1 MESNFRIVIDENCF
15 LRGKPGTEAA
25 EQADGANPCLPGE
38 NDSGIEDE
46 IFSGWA
52 VRVFPET
59 EENGWIR
66 IETHYGYSGYVA
78 VTQLSPIS
86 RLELIR
92 RQDRTRFFRIG
103 VPVADLLDRPKVQG
117 LPLERL
123 LKNAIVERI
132 FGEENKAGTKGGVT
146 LGTVDAQS
154 ESVMDVE
161 ETTAQSESSVNAE
174 SANVKSE
181 RLTNSENTDGWCLI
195 RTAAGRVG
203 DVHENYLRERKDDDA
218 YFLWLEGD
226 ASAHGTDGLE
236 AMDPEGIASKNL
248 SAKEVAE
255 DTGNEAGADFFR
267 EHFLSN
273 IPEEVSFRANLV
285 KSARAYLGVQY
296 RWGGKSSL
304 GLDCSGLVFMS
315 YLENGVLI
323 YRDAKIVEGYPV
335 KEIPRKQL
343 KPGDLIF
350 FPGHVAMYLG
360 EDRYIHS
367 TAYKATPYV
376 TINSLNPADE
386 DYRDDLA
393 HGITACGSV
402 FAGYTDAGM
411 TKKRTPGTDGV
422 NCDALKENTGIVEAY
437 WENLRRRLDALPGNV
452 SVVYKNLSD
461 GETFSYCPEE
471 PHIAASVIKMF
482 LMAAVFQGFKDGDF
496 APEDRIVVRR
506 EDCVPSCG
514 VLTYLQEE
522 PAVCIR
528 DLVELMI
535 IVSDNTAANVL
546 FDLVGEE
553 RLAHFLRET
562 LGLEKTVFARKM
574 FDSGRAAQGIE
585 NYVTAADAAWFLEAV
600 YRGELISPEASA
612 EMYQILTH
620 QRLNGKIPFYL
631 HTFPDAPVIAH
642 KTGEDDGTTHDVA
655 VIESRDSYEERQ
667 NENKQ
672 CKNAWRKST
681 RRLEDEKTSK
691 EDVFVLCFLGNE
703 TDVPNY
709 ERLMEETARDLYMKQ
724 MV

>member
-1 MESNFRIVIDENCF
+1 MESNLRIVTDENCF
-15 LRGKPGTEAA
+15 LRGKPGMEAA
-25 EQADGANPCLPGE
+25 EQADGANPCLPGV

-66 IETHYGYSGYVA
+66 AETHYGYSGYVA
-78 VTQLSPIS
+78 ATQLAPIS
-86 RLELIR
+86 REEMIR

-103 VPVADLLDRPKVQG
+103 IPAVDLLDRPKVQG

-123 LKNAIVERI
+123 LKNAIVEKLA
-132 FGEENKAGTKGGVT
+132 NAGR
-146 LGTVDAQS
+146 A
-154 ESVMDVE
+154 
-161 ETTAQSESSVNAE
+161 
-174 SANVKSE
+174 
-181 RLTNSENTDGWCLI
+181 DGWCLV

-203 DVHENYLRERKDDDA
+203 YVHENYLRERKDDDA
-218 YFLWLEGD
+218 YLLWLEGD
-226 ASAHGTDGLE
+226 GSMQGTDGLE
-236 AMDPEGIASKNL
+236 AAASEGIPLKNL
-248 SAKEVAE
+248 SAEAAVE
-255 DTGNEAGADFFR
+255 ETGNGAGTDFFR
-267 EHFLSN
+267 ERFLSN
-273 IPEEVSFRANLV
+273 IPEEASFRAHVVN
-285 KSARAYLGVQY
+285 SARAYLGVQY

-335 KEIPRKQL
+335 KEISRDQL
-343 KPGDLIF
+343 KPGDLLF

-386 DYRDDLA
+386 DYREDLA

-402 FAGYTDAGM
+402 FAGCTDAG
-411 TKKRTPGTDGV
+411 TKKKKSAGTDGV
-422 NCDALKENTGIVEAY
+422 NCDAIAEKTGLVDKTPLGEQNGVEENNFSERNTENGESRRMEAY
-437 WENLRRRLDALPGNV
+437 WENLRRCLEALPGNV

-461 GETFSYCPEE
+461 GETFTYRPEE

-482 LMAAVFQGFKDGDF
+482 LMAAVFQSFKDGDF

-514 VLTYLQEE
+514 VLTYLQEK

-535 IVSDNTAANVL
+535 IVSDNTAANIL

-562 LGLEKTVFARKM
+562 LGLEKTVFGRKM
-574 FDSGRAAQGIE
+574 FDAGRAAQGIE

-600 YRGELISPEASA
+600 YRGELISLEASA

-631 HTFPDAPVIAH
+631 HTLPDAPVIAH

-655 VIESRDSYEERQ
+655 VIESRDSYEKRQ
-667 NENKQ
+667 SESD
-672 CKNAWRKST
+672 A
-681 RRLEDEKTSK
+681 
-691 EDVFVLCFLGNE
+691 FILCFLGNE
-703 TDVPNY
+703 TDVPEY
-709 ERLMEETARDLYMKQ
+709 ERLIAETARDLYM
-724 MV
+724 M

>member
-1 MESNFRIVIDENCF
+1 MESNFRIVTDENCF
-15 LRGKPGTEAA
+15 LRGKLGMETVA
-25 EQADGANPCLPGE
+25 QADGANPCLQGE

-52 VRVFPET
+52 VQVFPEA
-59 EENGWIR
+59 EENGWIKA
-66 IETHYGYSGYVA
+66 ETHYGYSGYVA
-78 VTQLSPIS
+78 VTQLAPIS
-86 RLELIR
+86 REELIR

-132 FGEENKAGTKGGVT
+132 SGEEEEQIAGSGM
-146 LGTVDAQS
+146 TVDSVTARS
-154 ESVMDVE
+154 EDF
-161 ETTAQSESSVNAE
+161 VNTEDATVKPE
-174 SANVKSE
+174 KMANAGSA
-181 RLTNSENTDGWCLI
+181 DGWCLV
-195 RTAAGRVG
+195 RTAAGRLG
-203 DVHENYLRERKDDDA
+203 YVHEKYLRERKDDDA
-218 YFLWLEGD
+218 YLLWPEGD
-226 ASAHGTDGLE
+226 VSMNGTDGLE
-236 AMDPEGIASKNL
+236 TADSERSTLKDLSVEGAL
-248 SAKEVAE
+248 EE
-255 DTGNEAGADFFR
+255 TGNEAVANFFR
-267 EHFLSN
+267 ERFLSN
-273 IPEEVSFRANLV
+273 IPEEESFRANLV
-285 KSARAYLGVQY
+285 ESARAYLGVQY
-296 RWGGKSSL
+296 RWGGKSAL

-335 KEIPRKQL
+335 KKISREQL

-402 FAGYTDAGM
+402 FAGCTDKKL
-411 TKKRTPGTDGV
+411 TKKKMPGVDGV
-422 NCDALKENTGIVEAY
+422 NCDAIAEKAGLVEKAPIGEQNGVKENDFSERNTENGESRHKEAY
-437 WENLRRRLDALPGNV
+437 WENLRRRLEAMPGNA

-461 GETFSYCPEE
+461 GETFTYRPEE

-522 PAVCIR
+522 PAVRIR

-553 RLAHFLRET
+553 RLAHFLRGT
-562 LGLEKTVFARKM
+562 LGLEKTVFSRKM

-585 NYVTAADAAWFLEAV
+585 NYVTAADAAWFLEAI

-631 HTFPDAPVIAH
+631 HTLPDSPVIAH
-642 KTGEDDGTTHDVA
+642 KTGEDAGTTHDVA
-655 VIESRDSYEERQ
+655 VIESRDSYE
-667 NENKQ
+667 KQ
-672 CKNAWRKST
+672 KNGSDA
-681 RRLEDEKTSK
+681 
-691 EDVFVLCFLGNE
+691 FILCFLGNE
-703 TDVPNY
+703 TDVPKY
-709 ERLMEETARDLYMKQ
+709 ERLIAETARDLYRMKK
-724 MV
+724 